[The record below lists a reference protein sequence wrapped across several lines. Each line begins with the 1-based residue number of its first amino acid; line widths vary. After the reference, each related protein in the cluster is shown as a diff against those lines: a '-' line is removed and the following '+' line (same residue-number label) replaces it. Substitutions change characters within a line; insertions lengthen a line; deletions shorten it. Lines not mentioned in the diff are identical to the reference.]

1 MQHTT
6 ASIAKA
12 LGCTTQAVNKYRR
25 KVEQQLGETIGSPDP
40 KDGRRVI
47 FSDAERDLIFEQ
59 APSIPVTTGTDAQVF
74 QAEVVEGDDR
84 VDVEEPTAR
93 PLALRNASLPAIAQ
107 RRADLS
113 AVREET
119 ANLQRHGDFAL
130 NRADNLLSG
139 FVKFR
144 TAQLLTNIDQTF
156 ATLEANLKGDIAATV
171 AEGMQPG
178 KPASEKQSA

>member
-1 MQHTT
+1 MHTT

-12 LGCTTQAVNKYRR
+12 LGCTTQAANKYRR

-40 KDGRRVI
+40 KDGRRVL

-59 APSIPVTTGTDAQVF
+59 APSIPVTTGSDAQVF

-84 VDVEEPTAR
+84 IDVEEPTAR
-93 PLALRNASLPAIAQ
+93 PLALRNASLPATTQ

-119 ANLQRHGDFAL
+119 SNLKRHGDFAL

-144 TAQLLTNIDQTF
+144 TAQLLTNLDQTF

-171 AEGMQPG
+171 AEGLPG
-178 KPASEKQSA
+178 KPGAEQQSA